1 VAGTA
6 GNDETL
12 KQVKAGKIY
21 AVVALQFADDMK
33 QSFDTL
39 VKMQADPAA
48 KGLVL
53 TVPQKII
60 TASS

>member
-1 VAGTA
+1 MAGTA

-21 AVVALQFADDMK
+21 GVNALQFGADMA

-39 VKMQADPAA
+39 VKMQADPTA

-53 TVPQKII
+53 TVPQKLV
-60 TASS
+60 TANG